1 MRLPDALADR
11 ENMEKRMV
19 VSLAECPARQVPSG
33 VPTTIPAGVFVTLNQ
48 ALGGNYTVTVNGNML
63 RVDGTD
69 AAALGLQ
76 AEEIVYQQHD
86 DGLVHEEQIQ
96 QALRTIYDPEI
107 PINLLDL
114 GLIYGIDLDN
124 RKVNI
129 RMTLTAPTCGMGP
142 VLISDVKYRV
152 AKVPNVESVTVE
164 LVFDPPWHRDMMT
177 EEAQLEAGLFF

>member
-1 MRLPDALADR
+1 
-11 ENMEKRMV
+11 MERRMV
-19 VSLAECPARQVPSG
+19 VAHATCPARMVPSG
-33 VPTTIPAGVFVTLNQ
+33 TPTTIPAGSFVTIHQ
-48 ALGGNYTVTVNGNML
+48 ALGGNYTVTLNGNML

-69 AAALGLQ
+69 AAALGLE
-76 AEEIVYQQHD
+76 AEDIEFEQRS
-86 DGLVHEEQIQ
+86 DGLVHEDQIR

-114 GLIYGIDLDN
+114 GLIYGIDIDN
-124 RKVNI
+124 KAVKI

-152 AKVPNVESVTVE
+152 AKVPNVESVEVE
-164 LVFDPPWHRDMMT
+164 LVFDPPWNRDMMT

>member
-1 MRLPDALADR
+1 
-11 ENMEKRMV
+11 MEKRMV

-33 VPTTIPAGVFVTLNQ
+33 VPAIIQPGVFVTVNQ
-48 ALGGNYTVTVNGNML
+48 ALGGNYTVTVNGNMM

-69 AAALGLQ
+69 AAALGLE
-76 AEEIVYQQHD
+76 AEEITFED
-86 DGLVHEEQIQ
+86 KGDGQVHQEQVE

-114 GLIYGIDLDN
+114 GLIYGIDIEQT
-124 RKVNI
+124 RVNI

-152 AKVPNVESVTVE
+152 AKVPNVTAVEVE
-164 LVFDPPWHRDMMT
+164 LVFDPPWSRDMMT

>member
-1 MRLPDALADR
+1 
-11 ENMEKRMV
+11 MV
-19 VSLAECPARQVPSG
+19 VAHATCPARMVPSG
-33 VPTTIPAGVFVTLNQ
+33 TPTTIPAGSFVTINQ
-48 ALGGNYTVTVNGNML
+48 ALGGNYTVTLNGNML

-69 AAALGLQ
+69 AAALGLE
-76 AEEIVYQQHD
+76 AEEIEFEQRS
-86 DGLVHEEQIQ
+86 DGLVHEDQIR

-114 GLIYGIDLDN
+114 GLIYGIDIDN
-124 RKVNI
+124 NAVKI

-152 AKVPNVESVTVE
+152 AKVPNVERVEVE
-164 LVFDPPWHRDMMT
+164 LVFDPPWSRDMMT

>member
-1 MRLPDALADR
+1 
-11 ENMEKRMV
+11 MERRMV
-19 VSLAECPARQVPSG
+19 VAHESCPARMVPSG
-33 VPTTIPAGVFVTLNQ
+33 VPAVIPAGSFVTINQ
-48 ALGGNYTVTVNGNML
+48 ALGGNYTVTHNGNML

-69 AAALGLQ
+69 AAALGLE
-76 AEEIVYQQHD
+76 AEEIVYENRGDDLVHD
-86 DGLVHEEQIQ
+86 DQIR

-114 GLIYGIDLDN
+114 GLIYGIDIDGHN
-124 RKVNI
+124 VKI

-152 AKVPNVESVTVE
+152 AKVPNVENVTVE
-164 LVFDPPWHRDMMT
+164 LVFDPPWSRDMMT